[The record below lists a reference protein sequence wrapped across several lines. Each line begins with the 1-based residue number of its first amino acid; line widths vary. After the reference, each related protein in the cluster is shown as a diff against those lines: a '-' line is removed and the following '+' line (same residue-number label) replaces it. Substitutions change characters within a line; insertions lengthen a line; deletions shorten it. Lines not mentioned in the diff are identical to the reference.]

1 MAKNAAGEA
10 VMGALR
16 ALVRGAAV
24 LAFAALTGCAST
36 PQATP
41 ERDAEAKR
49 FLTVSGEATIYLYR
63 PDFPAFDQNDPSI
76 YADDRLIGTV
86 LPGSFFRFAAD
97 PGARVI
103 HSDAQDAGSLKIEAR
118 SGELHF
124 VSLTVVAGQSRYA
137 TVSAETGK
145 RDIIRC
151 CALMENWAPGQ
162 RLLLR

>member
-1 MAKNAAGEA
+1 MSDFFDSMRRDWRNP
-10 VMGALR
+10 MLR
-16 ALVRGAAV
+16 VLLLVSTL
-24 LAFAALTGCAST
+24 LAGCAST

-63 PDFPAFDQNDPSI
+63 PDFPTFDQSDPSV
-76 YADDRLIGTV
+76 YVDGRLIGTV
-86 LPGSFFRFAAD
+86 LPGSFFRFAAP
-97 PGARVI
+97 PGTRVI
-103 HSDAQDAGSLKIEAR
+103 QSHAQDTNSLAIEAR

-124 VSLTVVAGQSRYA
+124 VALNVIAGQSRYA

-145 RDIIRC
+145 RDIVRC

-162 RLLLR
+162 RPLLR